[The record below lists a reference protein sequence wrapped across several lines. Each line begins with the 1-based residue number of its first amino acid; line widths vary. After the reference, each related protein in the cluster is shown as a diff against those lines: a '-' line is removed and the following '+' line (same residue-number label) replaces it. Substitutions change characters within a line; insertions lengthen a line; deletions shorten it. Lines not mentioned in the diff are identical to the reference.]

1 MSEKIKKD
9 SLSRENKDKL
19 LSQLHSI
26 GFDKNALAQVAEGL
40 DSVTVQKGTRVSSH
54 RVQIATNPKC
64 KKAYAALEDAR
75 EALNKA
81 IASAKLSFKK
91 RNSDKMG
98 TPYVDIKV
106 SIITE

>member
-19 LSQLHSI
+19 LSQLHSL
-26 GFDKNALAQVAEGL
+26 GFDKSAIAQVAEGL
-40 DSVTVQKGTRVSSH
+40 DAVTVQKGTRVSSH
-54 RVQIATNPKC
+54 RVQIATNPTC
-64 KKAYAALEDAR
+64 KKAYADLESAR

-91 RNSDKMG
+91 RNSDKVG
-98 TPYVDIKV
+98 TPYVDLKV